1 MALRLLTTIKAAG
14 QYSVSHPL
22 RLPHRDPFEL
32 LPTGNDTMMFTT
44 GHLRTNASIRG
55 KLALATTKHHGR
67 KTLNTVAKTRMTEVR
82 TRKFGHSIVWFD
94 GLSIMNA

>member
-22 RLPHRDPFEL
+22 RLPHRDLFEL
-32 LPTGNDTMMFTT
+32 PPTGNDTMMFTT
-44 GHLRTNASIRG
+44 ERSKTNASIKN

-67 KTLNTVAKTRMTEVR
+67 KTSKTVAKTRMTEVY
-82 TRKFGHSIVWFD
+82 TRKIGQSIVWFD